1 MQAMKRILSAAS
13 LLLCLSSAL
22 AAQLVPLPPPPPPSP
37 ATQTDTLPAPQSD
50 ATPEKSP
57 SGPGSWT
64 ISGAVVSATT
74 GSPLDRTEVSLTTPG
89 PRGSTIASALTSE
102 NGGFRFDHLQAGRY
116 RLEASRRG
124 YIAGGYQDHDG
135 YFTGIVAG
143 PNLNSQA
150 LRLELLPTAI
160 IGGVVTD
167 DSGEPVGGAQV
178 HLFRQD
184 QSTGE
189 SKIVGAGQDMTDDT
203 GTYEFARLKAGTYYV
218 GVSATPWYA
227 FHPARK
233 TDAADNPL
241 PDDQQPHSPLDVAYA
256 MTFFENATDSAS
268 ASPISLN
275 PGDRVET
282 NLSMHAVSAIHIRVT
297 LRPPGEGPG
306 RGMAMPMLTQDV
318 FGEQQMQPGGVT
330 WMASSTSRN
339 GNQTNVLY
347 GEFSGIA
354 PGHYTLRQFAQQG
367 DEGHSA
373 SVDLATDQTVDFTS
387 ASVSGVDVSGKVA
400 MASGAKLPDRTS
412 VMLMPA
418 SGGQN
423 FSARAAVDGRFDLHS
438 VPPGIYE
445 LQVHASGA
453 SIAVAQ
459 MAANGADVQGSHITV
474 ATDPVLVAA
483 TLATGSTTIT
493 GYAKSNGKAIG
504 GAMILLVPRN
514 PNAGHQLFRRDQSNT
529 DGSFTLTR
537 VVPGNYILVAIE
549 NGWTLDWAQPEVIA
563 RYLAGGLNVQV
574 KGQKSLDLTTAV
586 EVEPR

>member
-1 MQAMKRILSAAS
+1 
-13 LLLCLSSAL
+13 
-22 AAQLVPLPPPPPPSP
+22 
-37 ATQTDTLPAPQSD
+37 
-50 ATPEKSP
+50 
-57 SGPGSWT
+57 
-64 ISGAVVSATT
+64 
-74 GSPLDRTEVSLTTPG
+74 
-89 PRGSTIASALTSE
+89 
-102 NGGFRFDHLQAGRY
+102 
-116 RLEASRRG
+116 
-124 YIAGGYQDHDG
+124 
-135 YFTGIVAG
+135 
-143 PNLNSQA
+143 
-150 LRLELLPTAI
+150 
-160 IGGVVTD
+160 
-167 DSGEPVGGAQV
+167 
-178 HLFRQD
+178 
-184 QSTGE
+184 
-189 SKIVGAGQDMTDDT
+189 
-203 GTYEFARLKAGTYYV
+203 
-218 GVSATPWYA
+218 
-227 FHPARK
+227 
-233 TDAADNPL
+233 
-241 PDDQQPHSPLDVAYA
+241 
-256 MTFFENATDSAS
+256 
-268 ASPISLN
+268 
-275 PGDRVET
+275 
-282 NLSMHAVSAIHIRVT
+282 
-297 LRPPGEGPG
+297 
-306 RGMAMPMLTQDV
+306 MAMPMLTQDV

-367 DEGHSA
+367 DESHSA

-412 VMLMPA
+412 VMLTPA

-423 FSARAAVDGRFDLHS
+423 LSARADVDGRFDLHS
-438 VPPGIYE
+438 VAPDSYE

-493 GYAKSNGKAIG
+493 GYARSNGKAIG

-563 RYLAGGLNVQV
+563 RYLAAGLNVQV

>member
-1 MQAMKRILSAAS
+1 MTRTLTSAS

-22 AAQLVPLPPPPPPSP
+22 AAQIFVPPPPPPP
-37 ATQTDTLPAPQSD
+37 PPAPQQVD
-50 ATPEKSP
+50 TPPEKSP

-64 ISGAVVSATT
+64 ISGTVVSATT
-74 GSPLDRTEVSLTTPG
+74 GTPLDRAEVSLTTPG
-89 PRGSTIASALTSE
+89 PRGSTIASSLTTE
-102 NGGFRFDHLQAGRY
+102 NGSFRFDHLQAGRY
-116 RLEASRRG
+116 RLEVSRRG

-150 LRLELLPTAI
+150 LRLKLLPTAI

-184 QSTGE
+184 QTTGE

-203 GTYEFARLKAGTYYV
+203 GTYEFARLKAGIYYV

-227 FHPARK
+227 FHPGRK
-233 TDAADNPL
+233 TDATGAPL

-256 MTFFENATDSAS
+256 MTFYENATDSAA
-268 ASPISLN
+268 ASPIALN

-297 LRPPGEGPG
+297 LRPPGQGSG
-306 RGMAMPMLTQDV
+306 RGMIMPMLTQDV

-330 WMASSTSRN
+330 WMTTSTSRN
-339 GNQTNVLY
+339 GNQTTEVF
-347 GEFSGIA
+347 GEFAGIA

-367 DEGHSA
+367 DESHA
-373 SVDLATDQTVDFTS
+373 TSVDLTTDQTVDFTS
-387 ASVSGVDVSGKVA
+387 ASVSGVDVSGKVV

-418 SGGQN
+418 TGGRN
-423 FSARAAVDGRFDLHS
+423 LSARADADGRFDLHS
-438 VPPGIYE
+438 VAPGSYE

-459 MAANGADVQGSHITV
+459 MAANGADVQGSHIAV

-483 TLATGSTTIT
+483 TLASGSTTIT
-493 GYAKSNGKAIG
+493 GYAKSNGKPIAG
-504 GAMILLVPRN
+504 VMILLVPRN

-537 VVPGNYILVAIE
+537 VIPGNYTLVAIE

-563 RYLAGGLNVQV
+563 RYLAGGLKVQV
-574 KGQKSLDLTTAV
+574 KGEKTLDLTTAV